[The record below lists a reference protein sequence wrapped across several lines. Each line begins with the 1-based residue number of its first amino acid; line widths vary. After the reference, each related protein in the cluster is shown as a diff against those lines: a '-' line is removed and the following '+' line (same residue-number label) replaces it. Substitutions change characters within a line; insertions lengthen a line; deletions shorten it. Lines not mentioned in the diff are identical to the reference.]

1 MGMVRRKARKEESQ
15 SGLPAWMITFSDLV
29 TLMMTFFIVLVSMA
43 SLTDIYKRK
52 VAIGSVSGTFGTG
65 APSMSDLTTVDT
77 RTQVDP
83 GPINVFKD
91 LSPVKDHLWEDPDQD
106 LRFESNRF
114 LQRLSIGADALFAPG
129 SSELTDEGRAMLDR
143 LRPVVAESAHPLG
156 LSGHTSEGLEEF
168 GPDYLPKPWIKVD
181 FSWELSLARVVA
193 VYRYFIEA
201 GVPPEKL
208 RLEAFGRFRP
218 RVAVENEGARQT
230 NRRVEITLD
239 RRIGSWSHELAV
251 QAVRAESEEKPVD
264 SYRVK
269 DFLFRFD
276 LPGEP

>member
-1 MGMVRRKARKEESQ
+1 MVRRKARTEEPK
-15 SGLPAWMITFSDLV
+15 SGLPSWMITFSDLV

-43 SLTDIYKRK
+43 SLTDVYKRK

-91 LSPVKDHLWEDPDQD
+91 LSPVKEHLWEDPDQD

-114 LQRLSIGADALFAPG
+114 MQRLSIGADALFAPA
-129 SSELTDEGRAMLDR
+129 SAELTDAGRALLDR
-143 LRPVVAESAHPLG
+143 LRPVVMESAHPLG
-156 LSGHTSEGLEEF
+156 LSGHTSGGLDEF
-168 GPDYLPKPWIKVD
+168 GPNYLPKPWVKVD

-193 VYRYFIEA
+193 VYRYFVDV
-201 GVPPEKL
+201 GVDPEKL
-208 RLEAFGRFRP
+208 RLEAFGRFKP
-218 RVAVENEGARQT
+218 RVENEDAAARQT

-239 RRIGSWSHELAV
+239 RRVSSWSHEVAA
-251 QAVRAESEEKPVD
+251 QAVRDESEDKAAD
-264 SYRVK
+264 SYRVR

-276 LPGEP
+276 LPGAE

>member
-1 MGMVRRKARKEESQ
+1 
-15 SGLPAWMITFSDLV
+15 MITFSDLV

-91 LSPVKDHLWEDPDQD
+91 LSPVKDHLLEDPDQD

-114 LQRLSIGADALFAPG
+114 LQRLSIGADALFPPG
-129 SSELTDEGRAMLDR
+129 SAELTDAGRALLDR

-181 FSWELSLARVVA
+181 FSWELSLARVLA
-193 VYRYFIEA
+193 VYRYFIQN
-201 GVPPEKL
+201 GVNPEKL

-218 RVAVENEGARQT
+218 RVASEDAGSRQT

-239 RRIGSWSHELAV
+239 RRIGSWTHE
-251 QAVRAESEEKPVD
+251 QAIQATRDESVEKPVD

>member
-1 MGMVRRKARKEESQ
+1 
-15 SGLPAWMITFSDLV
+15 MITFSDLV

-91 LSPVKDHLWEDPDQD
+91 LSPVKDHLWENPDQD

-114 LQRLSIGADALFAPG
+114 MQRLSIGADALFAPG
-129 SSELTDEGRAMLDR
+129 SAELTEAGRALLDR
-143 LRPVVAESAHPLG
+143 LLPVVVDSAYPLG
-156 LSGHTSEGLEEF
+156 LSGHTSAGLEEF
-168 GPDYLPKPWIKVD
+168 GPDYLPKPWVRVD

-193 VYRYFIEA
+193 VYRYFVEA
-201 GVPPEKL
+201 GADPEKL
-208 RLEAFGRFRP
+208 RLEAFGRYRP
-218 RVAVENEGARQT
+218 RVEIDDAAARHT

-239 RRIGSWSHELAV
+239 RRVSSWRHETAA
-251 QAVRAESEEKPVD
+251 QAARDESEDGPAD
-264 SYRVK
+264 SYRVR

-276 LPGEP
+276 LPEGQ

>member
-1 MGMVRRKARKEESQ
+1 
-15 SGLPAWMITFSDLV
+15 MITFSDLV

-91 LSPVKDHLWEDPDQD
+91 LSPVKEHLWEDPDKD

-114 LQRLSIGADALFAPG
+114 MQRLSIGADALFAPG
-129 SSELTDEGRAMLDR
+129 SAELTEEGRALLDR
-143 LRPVVAESAHPLG
+143 LRPVVAESSHPLG
-156 LSGHTSEGLEEF
+156 LSGHTSEGLEEL

-193 VYRYFIEA
+193 VYRYFVET
-201 GVPPEKL
+201 GVDPEKL

-218 RVAVENEGARQT
+218 RMANEDPGARQT

-239 RRIGSWSHELAV
+239 RRIGSWSHEAAA
-251 QAVRAESEEKPVD
+251 QAARDESGAQPSD

-276 LPGEP
+276 LPGAP

>member
-1 MGMVRRKARKEESQ
+1 MIRRKARTGEAK

-52 VAIGSVSGTFGTG
+52 VAIGSISGTFATG

-91 LSPVKDHLWEDPDQD
+91 LSPVKDHLLEDPDQD

-114 LQRLSIGADALFAPG
+114 LQRLSIGADALFPPG
-129 SSELTDEGRAMLDR
+129 SAELTDAGRALLDR
-143 LRPVVAESAHPLG
+143 LRPVLAESAHPLG

-168 GPDYLPKPWIKVD
+168 GPDYLPKALVKVD

-193 VYRYFIEA
+193 VYRYFIEN
-201 GVPPEKL
+201 GVNPEKL

-218 RVAVENEGARQT
+218 RMAAEDAGAGRT

-239 RRIGSWSHELAV
+239 RRIGSWAHEQAV
-251 QAVRAESEEKPVD
+251 QAAREESVDKPVD
-264 SYRVK
+264 SYRIK

-276 LPGEP
+276 LPGGP